1 MSRLLSRASEQG
13 RILPSKQANSCSK
26 CSFKTLDFVDA
37 HPTLIKLKISWNHE
51 MRNNFR
57 DDQSTGSI
65 ETSGF
70 SDDDENE
77 DQYDQ
82 EEESAPMAP
91 IQGWDVFEVGCFIV

>member
-1 MSRLLSRASEQG
+1 
-13 RILPSKQANSCSK
+13 
-26 CSFKTLDFVDA
+26 
-37 HPTLIKLKISWNHE
+37 

-91 IQGWDVFEVGCFIV
+91 IQGWDVFEVGYFKVSGVVEKGGRGGNCPLSFSRNLPNNFQEN

>member
-1 MSRLLSRASEQG
+1 
-13 RILPSKQANSCSK
+13 
-26 CSFKTLDFVDA
+26 
-37 HPTLIKLKISWNHE
+37 

-91 IQGWDVFEVGCFIV
+91 IQGWDVFEVGYFKVQIYASGPSLVWVLWVL

>member
-1 MSRLLSRASEQG
+1 
-13 RILPSKQANSCSK
+13 
-26 CSFKTLDFVDA
+26 
-37 HPTLIKLKISWNHE
+37 

-91 IQGWDVFEVGCFIV
+91 IQGWDVFEVGYFKVQIENGAKNIRLAQNIAFTKKSTTFSNLYETW

>member
-1 MSRLLSRASEQG
+1 
-13 RILPSKQANSCSK
+13 
-26 CSFKTLDFVDA
+26 
-37 HPTLIKLKISWNHE
+37 

-91 IQGWDVFEVGCFIV
+91 IQGWDVFEVGYTQYGLTRNRCKFSVLNVL